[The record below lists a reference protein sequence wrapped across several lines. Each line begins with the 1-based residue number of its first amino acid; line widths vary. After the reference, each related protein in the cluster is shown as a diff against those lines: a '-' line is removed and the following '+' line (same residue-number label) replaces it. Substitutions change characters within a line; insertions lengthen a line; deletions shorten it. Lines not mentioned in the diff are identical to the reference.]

1 MAIRSGANV
10 PPGHLY
16 PIERRRRSSDERI
29 GSYRMTAK
37 SVSGGCMNVFGL
49 DIGGSGI
56 KGAPVDTASGEL
68 LAERVRIKT
77 PQPATPEAIV
87 ETAAEVISVAN
98 WQGPVGCG
106 FPAVVKGG
114 VIQTAANVDEAAIG
128 FDLSAALEGALD
140 LSVSVVNDADAAGL
154 AEMRW
159 GAGRGQDGVVLMLT
173 LGTGIG
179 TSLFVGGRLMPNTE
193 LGHIEVRGKDAEHR
207 AAESAR
213 KRDDLNWRE
222 YAGRLDEY
230 LHKIEDLLW
239 PDLIVVGGG
248 ISKKSEKYFPHL
260 TTRTK
265 VVRAEMQNN
274 AGIAG
279 AALAGLPDRA
289 TVKTAE

>member
-1 MAIRSGANV
+1 
-10 PPGHLY
+10 
-16 PIERRRRSSDERI
+16 
-29 GSYRMTAK
+29 
-37 SVSGGCMNVFGL
+37 MNVFGI

-56 KGAPVDTASGEL
+56 KGAPVDTISGEL
-68 LAERVRIKT
+68 LEERVRIKT

-87 ETAAEVISVAN
+87 ETAVEVVSEAG
-98 WQGPVGCG
+98 WRGPVGCG
-106 FPAVVKGG
+106 FPAVVKDG
-114 VIQTAANVDEAAIG
+114 VVQTAANVDKAAIG
-128 FDLSAALEGALD
+128 FGLRAALERELD
-140 LSVSVVNDADAAGL
+140 TQVSVVNDADAAGL

-159 GAGRGQDGVVLMLT
+159 GAGRDQNGVVLMLT

-179 TSLFVGGRLMPNTE
+179 TSLFIGGRLVPNSE

-207 AAESAR
+207 AADSAR
-213 KRDDLNWRE
+213 KRDDLNWKE
-222 YAGRLDEY
+222 YAKRLDEY
-230 LHKIEDLLW
+230 LHKVENLLW

-248 ISKKSEKYFPHL
+248 ISKKSDKYFPHL

-289 TVKTAE
+289 SVKTAE